1 MKPYK
6 AIHKTKVSSEHPEA
20 IVLSW
25 KELREVT
32 VLAVSGKWA
41 MVRRPRSVPYIC
53 PLKEL
58 VEQ

>member
-6 AIHKTKVSSEHPEA
+6 AIHKTKSLDFSRNWDLVYRD
-20 IVLSW
+20 ILT
-25 KELREVT
+25 KVT
-32 VLAVSGKWA
+32 VLAISGNWA
-41 MVRRPRSVPYIC
+41 MVRRPRSVPYVC